1 MTLAPPPL
9 SSPLWRRIRD
19 QRMGVVAVMGMTKNT
34 GKTVA
39 LNHLLACAA
48 AERVDVG
55 LSSIGRDGEETDAV
69 FSIPKPPV
77 QVWPG
82 TVVATARD
90 TLLRA
95 RVRTRLLAGTGIESP
110 MGEVV
115 LVKALEAGEMEIAGA
130 SRSQDQQAAIA
141 LLQRCGAAQV
151 FLDGAL
157 GRSHHASPALADGVV
172 LATGAALG
180 GGIGDVLRKT
190 RDRLALLSVPE
201 AAGAARTACAELFD
215 SGSGVGLWAAGGTP
229 LWQARI
235 ATLNAADALRAND
248 REGVAMVAATGAVGR
263 RLWAA
268 FLDLAERH
276 AGLVVVVADGTRL
289 FVDATDLAALAA
301 RGARLRAWRGI
312 RLAGLTTNPFS
323 PLGGHLDAAGLLAA
337 ARDAFPDHAVS
348 DVVLEAEGRRL
359 LERIH
364 G

>member
-1 MTLAPPPL
+1 
-9 SSPLWRRIRD
+9 
-19 QRMGVVAVMGMTKNT
+19 V
-34 GKTVA
+34 
-39 LNHLLACAA
+39 
-48 AERVDVG
+48 
-55 LSSIGRDGEETDAV
+55 
-69 FSIPKPPV
+69 
-77 QVWPG
+77 
-82 TVVATARD
+82 TARKP
-90 TLLRA
+90 T
-95 RVRTRLLAGTGIESP
+95 P
-110 MGEVV
+110 
-115 LVKALEAGEMEIAGA
+115 
-130 SRSQDQQAAIA
+130 
-141 LLQRCGAAQV
+141 RCGAAQV

-190 RDRLALLSVPE
+190 RERLALLSVPE